1 MALLGKAA
9 MILAFDIVPE
19 AIVEHDKCHSQEH
32 LNERMSIP
40 GFLRGSRWTNLGDG
54 QRYFVMYEVADLDT
68 LASKHYLERLNNPS
82 PWTARMMPHYRG
94 MKRGFCRVT
103 YSRGAGLGCSGLLLR
118 FSPDADRE
126 TALRD
131 WLVRKMLPTLPEQ
144 RGLVSAHLC
153 EAALTPEMTQEQRI
167 RGKDGGVDWVLL
179 VSGHDASAVAELC
192 VRGLD
197 TETLEKQGA
206 INVVASIVRM
216 GHALS
221 AQEVG
226 LQ

>member
-1 MALLGKAA
+1 
-9 MILAFDIVPE
+9 
-19 AIVEHDKCHSQEH
+19 
-32 LNERMSIP
+32 
-40 GFLRGSRWTNLGDG
+40 
-54 QRYFVMYEVADLDT
+54 
-68 LASKHYLERLNNPS
+68 
-82 PWTARMMPHYRG
+82 
-94 MKRGFCRVT
+94 
-103 YSRGAGLGCSGLLLR
+103 
-118 FSPDADRE
+118 
-126 TALRD
+126 
-131 WLVRKMLPTLPEQ
+131 
-144 RGLVSAHLC
+144 
-153 EAALTPEMTQEQRI
+153 MTQEQRI